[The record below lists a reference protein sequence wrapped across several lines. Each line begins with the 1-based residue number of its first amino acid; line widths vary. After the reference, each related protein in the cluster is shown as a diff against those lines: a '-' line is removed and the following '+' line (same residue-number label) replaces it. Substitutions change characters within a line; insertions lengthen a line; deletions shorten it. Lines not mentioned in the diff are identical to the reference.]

1 MSSNLTTLE
10 TYVHIFSL
18 NKIKI
23 LSFILLALKSGLAKK
38 RINFYFSNCVCV
50 CPAELLTFSAE
61 VISFWKEFLEGNR
74 VPLRLSSLN
83 LLASFPIFTVLHHP
97 SYPFWSFNFS
107 LSLSRFFRLSL
118 RILSFRSSFFS
129 APHSRLSIIL
139 FQSTGLEVGR
149 NRTNTYTSYP
159 DRSNLNF

>member
-107 LSLSRFFRLSL
+107 LSLSLLSPIPPYFVFPLIVLFRTPQPPFYHSL
-118 RILSFRSSFFS
+118 PID
-129 APHSRLSIIL
+129 RL
-139 FQSTGLEVGR
+139 GGW
-149 NRTNTYTSYP
+149 P
-159 DRSNLNF
+159 